1 MVVTLGGLMDLV
13 FRIIDFF
20 KKVNKKYLILI
31 SILVVLTGILIFYS
45 LQKDDEPNP
54 NYNVINKA
62 QVAKSVSMLFHT
74 MEELNENEGSEFQG
88 QDAAW
93 YHKYMNMMYTDSYYS
108 IKDIQPIEREA
119 LDAFTYGDLEK
130 LYTNMGVVDRELL
143 SYVKNNRSNSPIILK
158 EWNEIYGLMVE
169 KLDINDKIEKVNLI
183 ISGTISRDSS
193 LPQWTATTTYGK
205 VGFEG
210 LSVDYY
216 IDKGITVFI
225 KDNEILGVA
234 DVYSEDVIY
243 HNSWI
248 ISMSGGNIKAY
259 VEGCIREFIYNDK
272 VSNYSNVV
280 ADLSVKDGNLVEAV
294 FKTNTVN
301 GKVLQTSKT
310 EIDLEGVGTYSI
322 DDDCRVYKI
331 YGNISMC
338 NMSEVLVGYDAQ
350 RFILDGEGKICAV
363 IIDRDVQA
371 TNIRVIL
378 NTTGFNGLFHDSV
391 TVVAKEGMRITC
403 GSETFEVEANKEY
416 VITPDSE
423 LAKSGRI
430 KITSKGL
437 DGKVGI
443 TTIERGYG
451 TPYYRGTIEITLRE
465 GKLMIINELP
475 LEEYLYSVVP
485 SEMPW
490 SYNYEALKAQAICA
504 RSFAYKHVMSNSYSE
519 YGAHV
524 DDSTTYQVYNN
535 SEEQTV
541 SNSAVDETYGQVLTY
556 GEEVISAYFY
566 STSCGATTTSAVWG
580 SDYPYTYSTVLNV
593 ENQSLNLKNETIFDS
608 FIRTNYKTYDSEYPW
623 YRWKVTMSLKKLTSA
638 INEQIG
644 TLSAEN
650 VQILN
655 DKGVWVNKKISSVGQ
670 VKKIETGERGE
681 GGVLK
686 YITIFGTDA
695 TVRVYKEYNIRK
707 ILSPNGIAIKRGT
720 GDEVTTMTMLPS
732 GFFVLDEETENNL
745 LSGYTFVGGGYGHG
759 VGMSQNGANAMA
771 KLGLRYDEI
780 LHFFYKDVEV
790 SKKY

>member
-1 MVVTLGGLMDLV
+1 MDLV
-13 FRIIDFF
+13 FKIIDFF

-31 SILVVLTGILIFYS
+31 SVIVVLVGILILYNS
-45 LQKDDEPNP
+45 QKNDEPNP
-54 NYNVINKA
+54 DFNVINKA
-62 QVAKSVSMLFHT
+62 QVAKGVSMLFHN
-74 MEELNENEGSEFQG
+74 MEELNENESNEFQG
-88 QDAAW
+88 QEIAW
-93 YHKYMNMMYTDSYYS
+93 YQKYMNMMYKDSYYS
-108 IKDIQPIEREA
+108 TKDIPPVDREA
-119 LDAFTYGDLEK
+119 MEAFTYGDLEK
-130 LYTNMGVVDRELL
+130 LYTNMGVVDKELL
-143 SYVKNNRSNSPIILK
+143 SYVKNNRRNSPIILK
-158 EWNEIYGLMVE
+158 EWNEIYALMVE
-169 KLDINDKIEKVNLI
+169 KLDINNKIEKVNLI
-183 ISGTISRDSS
+183 ISGTVSKDSS
-193 LPQWTATTTYGK
+193 LPQWMAATTYGK

-216 IDKGITVFI
+216 IDKGTTVFI
-225 KDNEILGVA
+225 KDNEILSIS
-234 DVYSEDVIY
+234 DVYSNDITY

-259 VEGCIREFIYNDK
+259 VEGCVREFIYSDK
-272 VSNYSNVV
+272 VSNYSNIV
-280 ADLSVKDGNLVEAV
+280 ADLIIKDGKLVNAV
-294 FKTNTVN
+294 FKANTIN
-301 GKVLQTSKT
+301 GKVLETSKT
-310 EIDLEGVGTYSI
+310 EIDIESLGTFAI
-322 DDDCRVYKI
+322 EDDCRVYKI

-338 NMSEVLVGYDAQ
+338 NLSEVLVGYDAQ
-350 RFILDGEGKICAV
+350 RFILDGDGKICAV

-378 NTTGFNGLFHDSV
+378 NTTGFKGLLHESV
-391 TVVAKEGMRITC
+391 TVVSKEGLRITC
-403 GSETFEVEANKEY
+403 GNETFEVEPDKEY
-416 VITPDSE
+416 TITPDSQ
-423 LAKSGRI
+423 LAQAGRI
-430 KITSKGL
+430 KIASKGL

-451 TPYYRGTIEITLRE
+451 TPYYRGSIEVTIND

-566 STSCGATTTSAVWG
+566 STSCGATTTSIVWG
-580 SDYPYTYSTVLNV
+580 SEYPYTYSTVLDV
-593 ENQSLNLKNETIFDS
+593 ENQSLNLENETIFDS

-623 YRWKVTMSLKKLTSA
+623 YRWKVTMSLKKLTAS

-644 TLSAEN
+644 TLDAEN
-650 VQILN
+650 VQILD

-670 VKKIETGERGE
+670 VKKIEVGERGP

-686 YITIFGTDA
+686 YITIIGTDS

-707 ILSPNGIAIKRGT
+707 ILSPNGVAIKRGT
-720 GDEVTTMTMLPS
+720 GDEVTTMSMLPS

-771 KLGLRYDEI
+771 KLGVKYDEI
-780 LHFFYKDVEV
+780 LHFFYKDVEI
-790 SKKY
+790 SKMY

>member
-1 MVVTLGGLMDLV
+1 MDLV
-13 FRIIDFF
+13 FKIIDFF
-20 KKVNKKYLILI
+20 KQVNKKYLILI
-31 SILVVLTGILIFYS
+31 SVIIVLTGVLILYNMNK
-45 LQKDDEPNP
+45 KDETNP
-54 NYNVINKA
+54 DYNVINKA
-62 QVAKSVSMLFHT
+62 QVAKSVTMLFHN
-74 MEELNENEGSEFQG
+74 MEEINENESNEFQG
-88 QDAAW
+88 QEVAW
-93 YHKYMNMMYTDSYYS
+93 YQKYVNMMYTDGYYS
-108 IKDIQPIEREA
+108 TKDIQPIEREV
-119 LDAFTYGDLEK
+119 LEAFTYGDLEK
-130 LYTNMGVVDRELL
+130 LYTNMGVVDKALL
-143 SYVKNNRSNSPIILK
+143 SYVKNNRGNSPIILK
-158 EWNEIYGLMVE
+158 EWNEIYDLMVE

-183 ISGTISRDSS
+183 ISGTIAKDLS
-193 LPQWTATTTYGK
+193 LPQWMATSTYGK
-205 VGFEG
+205 VGYEG
-210 LSVDYY
+210 LSIDYY
-216 IDKGITVFI
+216 IDKGITVYL
-225 KDNEILGVA
+225 KDSEILGVT
-234 DVYSEDVIY
+234 DVYSEDVTY

-259 VEGCIREFIYNDK
+259 VEGCVREFIYSDK

-280 ADLSVKDGNLVEAV
+280 ADLNIKDGNLVNAV
-294 FKTNTVN
+294 FKTATVN
-301 GKVLQTSKT
+301 GKVLESSKT
-310 EIDLEGVGTYSI
+310 EVDIEGLGTYAI

-338 NMSEVLVGYDAQ
+338 SLSEVLVGYDAQ
-350 RFILDGEGKICAV
+350 RFILDSEGRICSV

-371 TNIRVIL
+371 TNIRVLL
-378 NTTGFNGLFHDSV
+378 NTTGFKGLMHDSV
-391 TVVAKEGMRITC
+391 TVVSKEGLRITC
-403 GSETFEVEANKEY
+403 GSETFEVEPDKEY
-416 VITPDSE
+416 TITPDSE
-423 LAKSGRI
+423 LAKSGRV

-437 DGKVGI
+437 EGKVGI

-451 TPYYRGTIEITLRE
+451 KPYYRGTIEVTVKD
-465 GKLMIINELP
+465 GKLMLINELP

-541 SNSAVDETYGQVLTY
+541 SNSAVDETYGQVITY
-556 GEEVISAYFY
+556 GEDVISAYFY

-580 SDYPYTYSTVLNV
+580 SEYPYTYSTVLNV
-593 ENQSLNLKNETIFDS
+593 ENQELNLTNETIFDS

-623 YRWKVTMSLKKLTSA
+623 YRWKVTMSLKKLTSS

-644 TLSAEN
+644 SLSAEN
-650 VQILN
+650 VQIL
-655 DKGVWVNKKISSVGQ
+655 DEKGNWLNKKISAVGQ
-670 VKKIETGERGE
+670 VKKIELGDRGP
-681 GGVLK
+681 GGVLN
-686 YITIFGTDA
+686 YITIIGTDA

-707 ILSPNGIAIKRGT
+707 ILSPNGVAIKRGT

-732 GFFVLDEETENNL
+732 GFFVIDEETENNL

-771 KLGLRYDEI
+771 KLGVRYDEI
-780 LHFFYKDVEV
+780 LHFFYKDVEI

>member
-1 MVVTLGGLMDLV
+1 MDLV
-13 FRIIDFF
+13 FKIIDFF

-31 SILVVLTGILIFYS
+31 SLLVVLTGVLIWYGM
-45 LQKDDEPNP
+45 QKDDEPNP
-54 NYNVINKA
+54 DYNVINRA
-62 QVAKSVSMLFHT
+62 QVAKGVSMLFHS
-74 MEELNENEGSEFQG
+74 MEELTDNESNEFVG

-108 IKDIQPIEREA
+108 TKDIQPIEREV
-119 LDAFTYGDLEK
+119 LEAFTYGDLEK
-130 LYTNMGVVDRELL
+130 LYTNMGVVDKELL
-143 SYVKNNRSNSPIILK
+143 SYVKNNRRNSPIILK
-158 EWNEIYGLMVE
+158 EWNEIYALMVE
-169 KLDINDKIEKVNLI
+169 KLDINDKIETVNLI
-183 ISGTISRDSS
+183 VSGTISKDTS
-193 LPQWTATTTYGK
+193 LPQWMATSTYGK

-210 LSVDYY
+210 LSIDYY
-216 IDKGITVFI
+216 IDKGITVFL
-225 KDNEILGVA
+225 KDNEILAVS
-234 DVYSEDVIY
+234 DVYSNDVTY

-259 VEGCIREFIYNDK
+259 VEGCVREFIYSDK

-280 ADLSVKDGNLVEAV
+280 ADLTIKEGKLVDAV

-301 GKVLQTSKT
+301 GKVLKTSKT
-310 EIDLEGVGTYSI
+310 EIDIESVGTYAI
-322 DDDCRVYKI
+322 EDDCRVYKI

-338 NMSEVLVGYDAQ
+338 SLSEVLVGYDAQ
-350 RFILDGEGKICAV
+350 RFILDSEGKISAV

-378 NTTGFNGLFHDSV
+378 NTTGFKGLLHDSV
-391 TVVAKEGMRITC
+391 TVVAKEGLRITS
-403 GSETFEVEANKEY
+403 GNETFEVPADKEY
-416 VITPDSE
+416 VIKPDSE
-423 LAKSGRI
+423 LAKNGRI
-430 KITSKGL
+430 KIESKGL

-443 TTIERGYG
+443 ATIERGYG
-451 TPYYRGTIEITLRE
+451 TPYYRGTIEITLKD

-556 GEEVISAYFY
+556 DGEVISAYFY
-566 STSCGATTTSAVWG
+566 STSCGATTTSSVWG

-593 ENQSLNLKNETIFDS
+593 ENQNLNLENETIFDS

-623 YRWKVTMSLKKLTSA
+623 YRWKVTMSLKKITAS

-644 TLSAEN
+644 TLGAEN
-650 VQILN
+650 VQILD
-655 DKGVWVNKKISSVGQ
+655 DKGVWVNKKISTVGQ
-670 VKKIETGERGE
+670 VKKIEAGERGP

-686 YITIFGTDA
+686 YITIIGTDA

-707 ILSPNGIAIKRGT
+707 ILSPNGVAIKRGT
-720 GDEVTTMTMLPS
+720 GDEVTTMSMLPS

-771 KLGLRYDEI
+771 KLGVRYDEI
-780 LHFFYKDVEV
+780 LHFFYKDVEI
-790 SKKY
+790 SKMY